1 MRYPI
6 RFLFFGIILII
17 ACNSPKKP
25 ELIIAPPPPPIEVA
39 TIKGKPVLILDAGHG
54 GIDPGALNDSLK
66 LSEKSVTRKLVDA
79 IYKKLDTSKISVILT
94 RTKDENVDRH
104 IRVANAEKYNPDLFL
119 SIHNNFD
126 NDTLVNGFEINIS
139 DSIITNIYAFDTVRI
154 SNPFKDSCIKYA
166 SVFEKNL
173 GITFP
178 KMLPRSKKL
187 RKDNIW
193 VLCFPK
199 YPSILVEFGFISNR
213 NDAFYLTDKNEI
225 DKFATA
231 AVNSIYKIFGIDPS
245 ENKSKTTSNKTSTI
259 KKPKLLNKKVV
270 KQKK

>member
-6 RFLFFGIILII
+6 RFLCFGIIFLL

-25 ELIIAPPPPPIEVA
+25 EAIIVLPPPIEVA
-39 TIKGKPVLILDAGHG
+39 PIKGKPVLILDAGHG
-54 GIDPGALNDSLK
+54 GPDPGALNDSLN

-79 IYKKLDTSKISVILT
+79 IYKKIDTSKISVILT

-104 IRVANAEKYNPDLFL
+104 VRVANAEKYNPDLFL

-126 NDTLVNGFEINIS
+126 KDTLVNGFEINIS

-166 SVFEKNL
+166 SIFEKNL
-173 GITFP
+173 ASNFP

-231 AVNSIYKIFGIDPS
+231 TANSIYKIFGLEPTVTP
-245 ENKSKTTSNKTSTI
+245 KKAPQLKQPKPTT
-259 KKPKLLNKKVV
+259 KKPSKK
-270 KQKK
+270 K

>member
-6 RFLFFGIILII
+6 RFLFFGIIFLL
-17 ACNSPKKP
+17 ACTSPKQP
-25 ELIIAPPPPPIEVA
+25 EVKIIQQPIVVV
-39 TIKGKPVLILDAGHG
+39 TPIKTKPVLILDAGHG
-54 GIDPGALNDSLK
+54 GPDPGAINDSLN
-66 LSEKSVTRKLVDA
+66 LFEKNVTRKLVDA
-79 IYKKLDTSKISVILT
+79 IYKKLDTNKISVILT

-104 IRVANAEKYNPDLFL
+104 VRVANAEKYNPDLFL

-126 NDTLVNGFEINIS
+126 NDTTINGFEINIS

-154 SNPFKDSCIKYA
+154 SNPFKDTCKKFA
-166 SVFEKNL
+166 SVIEKNL
-173 GITFP
+173 VKTFP
-178 KMLPRSKKL
+178 KMLPRNAKL

-231 AVNSIYKIFGIDPS
+231 TANSIYKIFGLEPTVTP
-245 ENKSKTTSNKTSTI
+245 KKATQLKQPKPTT
-259 KKPKLLNKKVV
+259 KKPSKK
-270 KQKK
+270 K